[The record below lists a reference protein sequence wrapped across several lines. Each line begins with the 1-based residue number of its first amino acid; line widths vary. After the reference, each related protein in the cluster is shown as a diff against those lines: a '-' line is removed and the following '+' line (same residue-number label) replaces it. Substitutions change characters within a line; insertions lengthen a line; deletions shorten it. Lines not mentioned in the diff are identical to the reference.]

1 MVTAEGTV
9 KILDFG
15 LAKLVGSEAI
25 TQTGTALGTVAY
37 MSPEQ
42 LRGERVDPRT
52 DIWSLGVVLYEMV
65 AGQRPFKG
73 EQLQAVSLAI
83 FRSQPPL
90 LASLRT
96 VVSPELERVVTRTLA
111 KGRDDRYQTVGDLL
125 LALRAVG
132 RSVERGATATQAS
145 EKAPPSI
152 AVLPFSDM
160 SPQKDQDYF
169 CEGMAEELINALAG
183 LEGLR
188 VAARTSSF
196 KFKGQG
202 LDASETVLV

>member
-1 MVTAEGTV
+1 M
-9 KILDFG
+9 
-15 LAKLVGSEAI
+15 
-25 TQTGTALGTVAY
+25 GTVAY
-37 MSPEQ
+37 MSPEH

-52 DIWSLGVVLYEMV
+52 DIWSLGVVLYKMV

-83 FRSQPPL
+83 LQSQPTFL
-90 LASLRT
+90 TSLRT
-96 VVSPELERVVTRTLA
+96 GVSPELERVVTRTLA
-111 KGRDDRYQTVGDLL
+111 KRPDDRYQTVGDLL
-125 LALRAVG
+125 SALRAVA
-132 RSVERGATATQAS
+132 RSVESGATATAAS
-145 EKAPPSI
+145 EKAVPSI

-169 CEGMAEELINALAG
+169 CEGMAEELINALTG

-196 KFKGQG
+196 KFKGQA
-202 LDASETVLV
+202 LDSSEIGTRLKVGVVLE